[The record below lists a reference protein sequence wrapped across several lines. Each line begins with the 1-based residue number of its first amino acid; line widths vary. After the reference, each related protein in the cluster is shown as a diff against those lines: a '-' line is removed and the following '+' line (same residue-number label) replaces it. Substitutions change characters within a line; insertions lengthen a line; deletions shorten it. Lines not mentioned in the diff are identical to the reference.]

1 MEQVRALPP
10 TGSVPGPRPSGA
22 ASGAPAGAPAGGTL
36 ADLWGSA
43 RRRWFWIVAGALMAG
58 GLGAL
63 FALKQTPSYRASVE
77 ILIDPQ
83 ALQIVGRGLAR
94 TDTPAQLDFA
104 NLESQSLILLSAKVL
119 DRVVARLNLAE
130 DPVLVRGAKP
140 GIDRAGLALEALRKR
155 LIVRRVETS
164 LIFQLSA
171 SYPEPRRAAEIAN
184 TVAAVYFEVAAS
196 DRLAAVRRAN
206 DTLLTQLNDLRG
218 QLDRADLA
226 VERYRA
232 DKGLI
237 GSGES
242 GLLVSQQLR
251 DLYGQI
257 TTAEAELA
265 RLSGRREKAKAWA
278 AADGPPATPEAG
290 ASAVMISL
298 RAQHAQSTQ
307 EIAQLSRSLGQNH
320 PQMIALAAQRAA
332 TVRLIAAEADRIRRT
347 IDEDVRRGEEGLKLL
362 RRRAEALVSSQT
374 SSNEE
379 GIRLR
384 QLESEAEA
392 IRRTY
397 NLVLG
402 RSKDLE
408 QQEVIN
414 PSNSQIVSQA
424 TPPLKPSDTPM
435 PIIAAAGTLVG
446 AVLGLAAGFLFD
458 RWRGTFASAAAL
470 SASGLPVWARLPAQH
485 RAGRGDPDAEQA
497 LVAVARALRDR
508 LAARSGA
515 TITVASEGLGA
526 ERLRTAHILTELLIR
541 LGEPARLVPGTLRPQ
556 RTLAEPAGG
565 RDGSIGLRPL
575 PAPAAHGL
583 VVTERDFTDGESW
596 LAIPETSD
604 AIVLVIAPG
613 RTTRGGLERVIEILD
628 GSGRFRRAGLIGIV
642 AAQPARARIAR
653 RTVPRTAAVAVRPA

>member
-1 MEQVRALPP
+1 MEQVRVLPP
-10 TGSVPGPRPSGA
+10 AGSISGRHLA
-22 ASGAPAGAPAGGTL
+22 GDPAGGRAEGTL

-43 RRRWFWIVAGALMAG
+43 RRGWLWIVAGALIAGCLG
-58 GLGAL
+58 GLFVL
-63 FALKQTPSYRASVE
+63 RQTPSYRASVE

-83 ALQIVGRGLAR
+83 ALQIVGRGLSR

-119 DRVVARLNLAE
+119 ERVVARLDLAD
-130 DPVLVRGAKP
+130 DPVLTRGAKP
-140 GIDRAGLALEALRKR
+140 GIDRAGFALEALRKR

-171 SYPEPRRAAEIAN
+171 IYPEPRRAAEIAN
-184 TVAAVYFEVAAS
+184 AVAAAYFDVAAG

-206 DTLLTQLNDLRG
+206 ETLLSQLNDLRG

-265 RLSGRREKAKAWA
+265 RLSGRREKARAWA

-320 PQMIALAAQRAA
+320 PQMLALAAQRAA
-332 TVRLIAAEADRIRRT
+332 TVRLIASEADRIRRT
-347 IDEDVRRGEEGLKLL
+347 IDEDVRRGEEGLRLL
-362 RRRAEALVSSQT
+362 RRRAEALVTSQT

-414 PSNSQIVSQA
+414 PNNSQIVSRA
-424 TPPLKPSDTPM
+424 VPPLKPSDTPM
-435 PIIAAAGTLVG
+435 PIVAAAGALLG
-446 AVLGLAAGFLFD
+446 AVLGLAAAYLFD
-458 RWRGTFASAAAL
+458 RWRGTFATAASLA
-470 SASGLPVWARLPAQH
+470 ASGVPVWARLP
-485 RAGRGDPDAEQA
+485 RAGRADADQA
-497 LVAVARALRDR
+497 LVAAARELRDR
-508 LAARSGA
+508 LAAWPGA

-526 ERLRTAHILTELLIR
+526 ERLRTAHVLTELLIR
-541 LGEPARLVPGTLRPQ
+541 LGEPAILVPGTLRPQ
-556 RTLAEPAGG
+556 RALTEPGAG
-565 RDGSIGLRPL
+565 RAAPRRAVSRHS
-575 PAPAAHGL
+575 PAARTEL
-583 VVTERDFTDGESW
+583 VVTERDLTDGESW

-604 AIVLVIAPG
+604 AIVLVVAPG
-613 RTTRGGLERVIEILD
+613 RTTRARLARLIEILD
-628 GSGRFRRAGLIGIV
+628 GPGGFRHGGLIGLV
-642 AAQPARARIAR
+642 AVQPSRPVRRA
-653 RTVPRTAAVAVRPA
+653 VPRGAAVAVRPA

>member
-10 TGSVPGPRPSGA
+10 AGSVSGPRLAGGTAVGPS
-22 ASGAPAGAPAGGTL
+22 GGTL

-43 RRRWFWIVAGALMAG
+43 RRRWSWIAAGALLAAC
-58 GLGAL
+58 LGAL
-63 FALKQTPSYRASVE
+63 FALRQSPSYRASVE

-83 ALQIVGRGLAR
+83 ALQIVGRGLSR
-94 TDTPAQLDFA
+94 PDTPPQLDFA

-119 DRVVARLNLAE
+119 ERVVAQLNLGE
-130 DPVLVRGAKP
+130 DPVLTRGAKP
-140 GIDRAGLALEALRKR
+140 GADRAGLALEALRKR

-164 LIFQLSA
+164 LIFQLTA
-171 SYPEPRRAAEIAN
+171 TYPEPRRAAEIAN
-184 TVAAVYFEVAAS
+184 TIAAVYFEVSAG

-206 DTLLTQLNDLRG
+206 ETLLTQLNDLRG

-347 IDEDVRRGEEGLKLL
+347 IDEDVRRAEEGLKHL
-362 RRRAEALVSSQT
+362 RKRAEALVTSQT

-402 RSKDLE
+402 RTKDLE
-408 QQEVIN
+408 QQEMIN
-414 PSNSQIVSQA
+414 PSNSQIVSRA
-424 TPPLKPSDTPM
+424 VPPLKPSDTPM
-435 PIIAAAGTLVG
+435 PIVAAAGALLG

-458 RWRGTFASAAAL
+458 LWRGTFASAAAL
-470 SASGLPVWARLPAQH
+470 TASGLPVWARLPVPR
-485 RAGRGDPDAEQA
+485 RAGQDGPDADQA
-497 LVAVARALRDR
+497 LVAVARELRDR
-508 LAARSGA
+508 LAARPGA
-515 TITVASEGLGA
+515 TITVTSEGLGA
-526 ERLRTAHILTELLIR
+526 ERLRTAHVLTELLIR
-541 LGEPARLVPGTLRPQ
+541 LGAPTRLVPGTLRPQ
-556 RTLAEPAGG
+556 RTATEPAP
-565 RDGSIGLRPL
+565 RLSPARQLPLHQPTARPEL
-575 PAPAAHGL
+575 I
-583 VVTERDFTDGESW
+583 VTERDVTDGESW

-613 RTTRGGLERVIEILD
+613 RTTRGRLARLIEILD
-628 GSGRFRRAGLIGIV
+628 GTGGFRRAGLIGIV
-642 AAQPARARIAR
+642 AVQPGRAPLAR
-653 RTVPRTAAVAVRPA
+653 RAVPRGAAVAVRPA